1 MSEQQRGGTE
11 LDDLDRPLP
20 PPEVWFSFVRDAR
33 LFAAERNLLRELERE
48 RRIVSLV
55 PTQLFHPPAAIDAVV
70 RRGKLRVSE
79 FLADG
84 REVTRAVL
92 QNGAV
97 FRTRPVGFTAS
108 GEGGGGAEAANRSN
122 LADTVLTAL
131 GDTELWILPPGSLKQ
146 PRQRRT

>member
-1 MSEQQRGGTE
+1 MSERQRGRTE
-11 LDDLDRPLP
+11 LDDLDRPLSS
-20 PPEVWFSFVRDAR
+20 PEVWFSFVRDAR
-33 LFAAERNLLRELERE
+33 LFTADQNLLRELERE
-48 RRIVSLV
+48 RRVVSLV
-55 PTQLFHPPAAIDAVV
+55 HTQLFHPPAAIDAVV

-79 FLADG
+79 FLPDG

-97 FRTRPVGFTAS
+97 FRTRPVGFTAP
-108 GEGGGGAEAANRSN
+108 GEDAGGAGAANRSD

-131 GDTELWILPPGSLKQ
+131 GETELWILPPGSLRP

>member
-1 MSEQQRGGTE
+1 MGEKPRGRTE
-11 LDDLDRPLP
+11 LDDLERSLP

-33 LFAAERNLLRELERE
+33 LFAADRARLRELERE
-48 RRIVSLV
+48 REVVSLV
-55 PTQLFHPPAAIDAVV
+55 PTQLYHPPAAIDAVV

-79 FLADG
+79 FLPDG

-97 FRTRPVGFTAS
+97 FRTRPVGLTSPAEES
-108 GEGGGGAEAANRSN
+108 GGPGAANRTN

-131 GDTELWILPPGSLKQ
+131 GETEVWILPPGSLRP
-146 PRQRRT
+146 PRHHRT